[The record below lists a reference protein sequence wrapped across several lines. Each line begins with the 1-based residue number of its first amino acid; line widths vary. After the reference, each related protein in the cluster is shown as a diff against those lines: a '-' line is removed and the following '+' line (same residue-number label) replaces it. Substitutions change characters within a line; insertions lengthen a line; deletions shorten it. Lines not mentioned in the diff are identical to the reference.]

1 MFVDV
6 GVLLCDGLPRLPASD
21 PDCEL
26 LYGETL
32 KPSNESV
39 ICL

>member
-1 MFVDV
+1 MDV

-26 LYGETL
+26 PYGDTRN
-32 KPSNESV
+32 PV
-39 ICL
+39 GH